1 MSKVLI
7 PGGYVSIAGG
17 IPTIHYYQTDHL
29 GNIRQVLSS
38 DGVLQEQND
47 YYAFGMRQLREDYP
61 LLASNK
67 YKYNGKELE
76 TFNNFE
82 TLDYGARFYDPELA
96 RWHSV
101 DPLTESYYS
110 QSPYHFS
117 GNNPIRLLDLNGMNY
132 GDYYKENGTWLG
144 SDGIV
149 DDKVYIA
156 DAVTLNNQGTVKK
169 AENAKELSIS
179 HTEFQKQAATVYVES
194 SAYKMNSVTSDLK
207 KEMFAI
213 ASVHQSNSLA
223 YGANSDKAKEYLALS
238 PSEINNSKFKTTA
251 NAAVINAVTGG
262 IDYSYGAT
270 MWDGREQSFFPA
282 TDNRGSNGK
291 WELHMNTMG
300 WNISDSHYNTWK
312 TNVGAGFNAP
322 QQKASPANFGNYNNK
337 GMMRL
342 QSTAVYGETIFWK
355 IK

>member
-1 MSKVLI
+1 M
-7 PGGYVSIAGG
+7 
-17 IPTIHYYQTDHL
+17 
-29 GNIRQVLSS
+29 
-38 DGVLQEQND
+38 
-47 YYAFGMRQLREDYP
+47 
-61 LLASNK
+61 
-67 YKYNGKELE
+67 
-76 TFNNFE
+76 
-82 TLDYGARFYDPELA
+82 YDPSLG

-101 DPLTESYYS
+101 DPLAEDYYS

-132 GDYYKENGTWLG
+132 GDFYKENGTWLG
-144 SDGIV
+144 SDGID
-149 DDKVYIA
+149 DDKVYTA
-156 DAVTLNNQGTVKK
+156 DAVTLNDQGTVTK

-179 HTEFQKQAATVYVES
+179 HTEFQKQAATVYGES

-213 ASVHQSNSLA
+213 GSVHQSNSLA

-238 PSEINNSKFKTTA
+238 PGEINNSKFKTTA

-270 MWDGREQSFFPA
+270 MWDGREQSLFPA
-282 TDNRGSNGK
+282 TDNRSSNGK

-312 TNVGAGFNAP
+312 TNVGAGFKAP

-337 GMMRL
+337 GLMRL
-342 QSTAVYGETIFWK
+342 QSTAVYGETIFWR